1 VLFNALQVYSNL
13 RHSGPFCWGVA
24 DAGKAQGA
32 ESMHA
37 GRVEVTAHP
46 GVRNLCTPFG
56 LDVGNRLN
64 KQLPRSGSVRTR
76 QMRRLE
82 ICISPMKSG
91 SAKQH
96 LIRWYAVVTNTS
108 TNKGAARKST
118 DDLCVFLGCRATR
131 SNP

>member
-13 RHSGPFCWGVA
+13 RHRGPFCWGVA

-64 KQLPRSGSVRTR
+64 KRLPEKRLSKNGADEETGNLHFTNEERGR
-76 QMRRLE
+76 Q
-82 ICISPMKSG
+82 
-91 SAKQH
+91 
-96 LIRWYAVVTNTS
+96 
-108 TNKGAARKST
+108 AASDT
-118 DDLCVFLGCRATR
+118 LVCCRHR
-131 SNP
+131 Y